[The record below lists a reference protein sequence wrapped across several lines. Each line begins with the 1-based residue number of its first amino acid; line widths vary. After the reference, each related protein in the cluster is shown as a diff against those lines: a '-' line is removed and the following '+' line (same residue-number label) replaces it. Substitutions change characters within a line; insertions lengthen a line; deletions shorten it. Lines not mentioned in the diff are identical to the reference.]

1 MNWRLNLAGL
11 INIPEHFHNAKF
23 YSKIFKYINPETQA
37 KFKAL
42 NRDLKHLPIDV
53 ATWAIDWDC
62 VTDKA
67 NNKPFKW
74 IVDKQIVP
82 MDFRLKK
89 IFNNGEYSNHVKKL
103 IKNYNYEFNEKLFNQ
118 RKLKKSKMNME
129 NVI

>member
-1 MNWRLNLAGL
+1 MK
-11 INIPEHFHNAKF
+11 P
-23 YSKIFKYINPETQA
+23 
-37 KFKAL
+37 
-42 NRDLKHLPIDV
+42 LPIDV

-62 VTDKA
+62 VIDKS